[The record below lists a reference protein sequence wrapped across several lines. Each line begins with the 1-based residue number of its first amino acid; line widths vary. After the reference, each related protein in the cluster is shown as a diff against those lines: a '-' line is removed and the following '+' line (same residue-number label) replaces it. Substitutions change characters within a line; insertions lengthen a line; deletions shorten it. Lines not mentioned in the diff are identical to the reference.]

1 MLMLRFPCLI
11 VVLLT
16 VGLFANSTPTR
27 DNTTVVSA
35 AGSITLATP
44 MLEPRSGHSATLL
57 PNGKVLIA
65 GGMRRNQDFYRSAEL
80 YDPATGNFQPT
91 GPMSVARVGHIAV
104 LLRSGKVLVAGGW
117 VGHDCT
123 DIAELYDPPTAKF
136 QPLPKMT
143 ARRGRPNATLLATGD
158 VLITGGADHDA
169 PGGVATAEIFRVADL
184 RFEPLGP
191 MHFARIA
198 HTTTLLRD
206 GRVLIA
212 GGRGATVTAVAEI
225 FDPVTNQFTVTGSM
239 LTARYKHSAGLLPDG
254 RVLIAGGSDDRDWT
268 GTLNSAEI
276 YDPRTRTFTPTSP
289 LHDSRF
295 KLPDE
300 AVQLASGRL
309 LIAGGSKTVEVYDP
323 NTQKFI
329 VASGQM
335 PEPRHFMSETKLPDG
350 SVLHRRLSQ
359 QRPRLQRIMDLPSLR
374 KFCRPTRPIEICKP
388 EGALAFQF

>member
-1 MLMLRFPCLI
+1 MYRFASL
-11 VVLLT
+11 VVIL
-16 VGLFANSTPTR
+16 VSTSFFYAATPASDTSS
-27 DNTTVVSA
+27 VSS

-44 MLEPRSGHSATLL
+44 LLEPRSGHSATFL
-57 PNGKVLIA
+57 PGGKVLIA

-91 GPMSVARVGHIAV
+91 GQMSIARVGHIAV

-123 DIAELYDPPTAKF
+123 DIAELYDPATGRF
-136 QPLPKMT
+136 QPLQKMT
-143 ARRGRPNATLLATGD
+143 TRRGRPNATLLATGD

-169 PGGVATAEIFRVADL
+169 PGGVPTAEIFRAADS
-184 RFEPLGP
+184 RFEPLSP

-198 HTTTLLRD
+198 HTTTLLPD
-206 GRVLIA
+206 GRVLVA
-212 GGRGATVTAVAEI
+212 GGRGATVTANAEI
-225 FDPVTNQFTVTGSM
+225 FDPATNQFTVTGSM

-276 YDPRTRTFTPTSP
+276 YDPHTHTFTAASP

-300 AVQLASGRL
+300 AVQLSSGRL

-323 NTQKFI
+323 ATRHFI
-329 VASGQM
+329 IAAGQM
-335 PEPRHFMSETKLPDG
+335 PEPRHYMTETKLLDG
-350 SVLHRRLSQ
+350 SVLLTGGYPNNDRASAETWLF
-359 QRPRLQRIMDLPSLR
+359 RP
-374 KFCRPTRPIEICKP
+374 
-388 EGALAFQF
+388 